1 MADVYFH
8 TDELAVGY
16 HGVPLIKDI
25 CLQLKKGEILTL
37 IGPNGAGKTTIL
49 RSIIRQLKPLHG
61 AAWLDGRE
69 IARMTG
75 NELARKLSVV
85 LTERIRPEMMT
96 CGDVVATGR
105 YPYTGKFGLLSPE
118 DQRIT
123 DESMALVHIQDLKNR
138 DFDKISDGQKQRV
151 MLARALCQQPDL
163 IVLDEPTS
171 FLDIRYKVEFLSI
184 IQKMARTRQ
193 LSVLMSL
200 HELDLAG
207 RISDKIACVCE
218 NRIDRFGT
226 PEEIFTEG
234 YIPRLYHMTEG
245 FYDERTGD
253 LELPR
258 TEGQPDTLV
267 IAGNGKGTGIFR
279 RLQREGIPFAAG
291 ILWENDL
298 DYPSAKALA
307 AEVVSVK
314 PFQPAGD
321 LEIRR
326 MKQLIGQCRQ
336 VLCALDETSMAGF
349 AEPLKMLKDY
359 AAAQGKLAAKD
370 P

>member
-1 MADVYFH
+1 
-8 TDELAVGY
+8 
-16 HGVPLIKDI
+16 
-25 CLQLKKGEILTL
+25 
-37 IGPNGAGKTTIL
+37 
-49 RSIIRQLKPLHG
+49 
-61 AAWLDGRE
+61 
-69 IARMTG
+69 
-75 NELARKLSVV
+75 
-85 LTERIRPEMMT
+85 
-96 CGDVVATGR
+96 
-105 YPYTGKFGLLSPE
+105 
-118 DQRIT
+118 
-123 DESMALVHIQDLKNR
+123 
-138 DFDKISDGQKQRV
+138 
-151 MLARALCQQPDL
+151 
-163 IVLDEPTS
+163 
-171 FLDIRYKVEFLSI
+171 
-184 IQKMARTRQ
+184 MARTRQ